1 MSALNKG
8 SSFVPEPIKNKSNF
22 WPTGSAK
29 ELSNELKYG
38 SVYSKAY
45 TLLPQEHRENT

>member
-1 MSALNKG
+1 MYL
-8 SSFVPEPIKNKSNF
+8 FVSLASEPIKNKSDF

-29 ELSNELKYG
+29 ELFNEFKYG

-45 TLLPQEHRENT
+45 ALLPQEHRDNT